1 LGGILGLVHT
11 LVGQSVHL
19 RGRPWLYYVYVHRSA
34 HLIPLRHDLFGFA
47 NYTGLISSLI
57 LLLLLATSNDVSLR
71 ALGTPQWKQLQR
83 WNYLAAAP
91 AGAHAIAYQVI
102 EKQQIPF
109 VVVVAS
115 TIIGTL
121 VLQTAG
127 LERRRLSR
135 MKTREPA

>member
-1 LGGILGLVHT
+1 
-11 LVGQSVHL
+11 
-19 RGRPWLYYVYVHRSA
+19 
-34 HLIPLRHDLFGFA
+34 LIPLRHDLFGFA

-57 LLLLLATSNDVSLR
+57 LLLLLATSNDLSLR

-83 WNYLAAAP
+83 WNYLAAAL

-127 LERRRLSR
+127 RQRRRLSR